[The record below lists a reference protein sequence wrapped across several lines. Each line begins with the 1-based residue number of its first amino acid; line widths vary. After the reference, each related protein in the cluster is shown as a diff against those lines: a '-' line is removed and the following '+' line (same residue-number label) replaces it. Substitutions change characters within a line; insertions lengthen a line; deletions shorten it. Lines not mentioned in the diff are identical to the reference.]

1 MLHAARTHLA
11 RRSLAST
18 LRPHRSLLPL
28 LPCSSSSSSP
38 TPAAHRAPAYRLD
51 CDLSARTALE
61 ARRTFSSTTT
71 PRAPSLKPFVLAD
84 IGEGITE
91 VEVVK
96 WLVKA
101 GDTVEEFDPIV
112 EVMSDKASVE
122 ITSPYSG
129 KVAELSGAAGDMLR
143 VGNTLCTIEVEGEGG
158 ASEEGTAVASKA
170 AANEPAA
177 APSAAPSSSSS
188 SSATP
193 PPSMDGPLEP
203 VDRSDTVPEQ
213 AAAEILATPGTRRFA
228 REHGVDLARL
238 RGTGKHGRVTKDDV
252 WAFVNGSSDSTTSPS
267 ASTAS
272 APRAAAPATAA
283 PSSAPAASSD
293 STSVP
298 LSATRRAMFRAM
310 TASNSIPHFA
320 YSDTLDVTELER
332 LRRSLSS
339 SIPLPLRKALSPAEE
354 ATLARQAHWS
364 GGGDAAA
371 LRVDEGKRIDRV
383 TLLPLLLKAL
393 SLALVEHPLFLHTL
407 AAPSSTSPEPALTRR
422 QSHDISVALSS
433 PSPAGGLFTPVLRD
447 VQGSSVFA
455 LASQLAGLQGCLSS
469 TSSSNGAPRFPPE
482 HSGAGTLTL
491 SNVGVVGGRG
501 THPVIPP
508 TGQLAIGAVGR
519 VRVEP
524 RFKPGKE
531 EERAKRVAQGV
542 EEEVD
547 GGGEWK
553 VEPRLVLDATFTADH
568 RVVEGVEL
576 ARLVETWKRIVE
588 EPSRLLGQ

>member
-1 MLHAARTHLA
+1 MFSTARAHAPTRLL
-11 RRSLAST
+11 RRQLTTST
-18 LRPHRSLLPL
+18 RLGRPL
-28 LPCSSSSSSP
+28 LLALPRAAGTSSSSAPSEQ
-38 TPAAHRAPAYRLD
+38 RAPTSRLGTRASRPAHD
-51 CDLSARTALE
+51 T
-61 ARRTFSSTTT
+61 RRLFSSTTA
-71 PRAPSLKPFVLAD
+71 RDRERKPFVLAD

-91 VEVVK
+91 VEIVK
-96 WLVKA
+96 WLVNE

-122 ITSPYSG
+122 ITSPFSG
-129 KVAELSGAAGDMLR
+129 QVVGLSGAAGDMLR
-143 VGNTLCTIEVEGEGG
+143 VGNVLCEVEVDGEGAG
-158 ASEEGTAVASKA
+158 EDVQSPTMPLA
-170 AANEPAA
+170 AAEPVAA
-177 APSAAPSSSSS
+177 TASSEAP
-188 SSATP
+188 P

-203 VDRSDTVPEQ
+203 VDRSDSVAVQ
-213 AAAEILATPGTRRFA
+213 DKDVLATPGTRRFA
-228 REHGVDLARL
+228 REHGVDLGEL
-238 RGTGKHGRVTKDDV
+238 TGTGKNGRVTKEDV
-252 WAFVNGSSDSTTSPS
+252 YAFVSGGSSSSASPSTPSAPRPASPSPAPAAAKSSPPPAPTATTDSTT
-267 ASTAS
+267 
-272 APRAAAPATAA
+272 
-283 PSSAPAASSD
+283 
-293 STSVP
+293 VP
-298 LSATRRAMFRAM
+298 LSPTRRAMFRAM
-310 TASNSIPHFA
+310 TASLAIPHFA

-339 SIPLPLRKALSPAEE
+339 NIPLAMRRVLSPADE

-364 GGGDAAA
+364 GSDGGAEAQ
-371 LRVDEGKRIDRV
+371 RVDEGKRIDRV

-393 SLALVEHPLFLHTL
+393 SLAVAEHPLFLHTL
-407 AAPSSTSPEPALTRR
+407 SSSSSTSSDPVLVRR
-422 QSHDISVALSS
+422 TSHDISVALSS

-447 VQGSSVFA
+447 VQHSSVFA
-455 LASQLAGLQGCLSS
+455 LASQLAGLQSCLS
-469 TSSSNGAPRFPPE
+469 TSSSAPRFPSE

-524 RFKPGKE
+524 RFAQGKE

-542 EEEVD
+542 EEDEEER
-547 GGGEWK
+547 EWK

-588 EPSRLLGQ
+588 KPSRLMVQ